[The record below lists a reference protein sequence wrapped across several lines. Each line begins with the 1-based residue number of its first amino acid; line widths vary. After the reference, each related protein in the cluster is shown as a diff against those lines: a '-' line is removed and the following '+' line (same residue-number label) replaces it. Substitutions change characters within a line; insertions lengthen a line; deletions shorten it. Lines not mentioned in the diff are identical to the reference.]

1 MRCRRT
7 MTRIMIMALVLL
19 SGWTGCQKKA
29 NDENDPKKEA
39 ETLIP
44 VEVAEVTQGN
54 ISAHYSSTANLETEA
69 ETDVVAKVGGVVQ
82 KLLVEEGDVV
92 RAGQVLAKLDD
103 EKLKFQYDQAKASLE
118 KLENEYRRSEELYEK
133 QLIST
138 ETYQKAKYDLEVQ
151 KAAFRLVELD
161 LEYTAIRTP
170 ISGVVAERLI
180 KVGNMIALHQP
191 VFRITGMDTLLA
203 VIHVPERHLS
213 KLRVGQ
219 NALLRVDAINGGV
232 FHGSIK
238 RISPVVDPASGTVK
252 VTVEIMDKT
261 RQLKPGM
268 FARLQV
274 VYDVH
279 ENVLLIPKD
288 ALLAEDQSSSVFI
301 VQDSLVFRKEV
312 QTGYVNTSHIEVL
325 TGVELGDTVV
335 TIGKGS
341 LKDSARV
348 DMVNL
353 RAAGSD
359 IDSMGQGQTIIE

>member
-1 MRCRRT
+1 MHCRQT
-7 MTRIMIMALVLL
+7 MTWIMALVFLWI
-19 SGWTGCQKKA
+19 WTGCQKKA
-29 NDENDPKKEA
+29 NEEKDPKNQA

-44 VEVAEVTQGN
+44 VEVAEVTEGN

-82 KLLVEEGDVV
+82 KLLVEEGDRV

-118 KLENEYRRSEELYEK
+118 KLQNEFRRSEELYEK

-138 ETYQKAKYDLEVQ
+138 ETYQKAKFDLEVQ

-203 VIHVPERHLS
+203 VIHVPERHMS

-219 NALLRVDAINGGV
+219 NALLGADAVSGSV

-252 VTVEIMDKT
+252 VTVEVMDRT

-268 FARLQV
+268 FVRLQV

-288 ALLAEDQSSSVFI
+288 ALLAEDQSSSVFV
-301 VQDSLVFRKEV
+301 VQDSLAFRKEIR
-312 QTGYVNTSHIEVL
+312 TGYVNTSHIEIL
-325 TGVELGDTVV
+325 TGISLGDTVV

-341 LKDSARV
+341 LKDSSRV

-353 RAAGSD
+353 RTISTESD
-359 IDSMGQGQTIIE
+359 SPEQELTAVK

>member
-1 MRCRRT
+1 MHCRQT
-7 MTRIMIMALVLL
+7 MILIMALVFFWN
-19 SGWTGCQKKA
+19 WTGCQKKA
-29 NDENDPKKEA
+29 NDEKDPKKEA

-44 VEVAEVTQGN
+44 VEVAQVTRGD

-82 KLLVEEGDVV
+82 KLFVEEGDRV

-151 KAAFRLVELD
+151 KAAFRLVDLD

-170 ISGVVAERLI
+170 ISGIVAERLI

-213 KLRVGQ
+213 KLRVNQ
-219 NALLRVDAINGGV
+219 KALLSVDAIHNTV

-238 RISPVVDPASGTVK
+238 RISPVVDPSSGTVK

-261 RQLKPGM
+261 KQLKPGM

-274 VYDVH
+274 VYDEH

-288 ALLAEDQSSSVFI
+288 ALLAEDQSSSVFV
-301 VQDSLVFRKEV
+301 VQDSLVFRKAV
-312 QTGYVNTSHIEVL
+312 QTGYVNTSHIEIL
-325 TGVELGDTVV
+325 DGIELGDTVV

-353 RAAGSD
+353 RAASAD
-359 IDSMGQGQTIIE
+359 TDSLDQGATAVK